1 MKDSK
6 GIQGWIRDL
15 IEHQV
20 QKTPVEY
27 PPHKGGDERLQFDE
41 KNSCPSC
48 HRRLTGQE
56 LKATLYTCP
65 HCEHHFRLA
74 AWERIHITADEGVF
88 QEFSA
93 DIETANPLDFPDYE
107 KKLAQAAQKSGA
119 KEAVVTGL
127 CRVEGHE
134 VVLGVMD
141 FRFIGGSMGSVVG
154 EKIMRA
160 MLVAAEKKLPL
171 IVFTSSGGARMQE
184 GILSLMQMA
193 KTAVATQALEKARSP
208 YFVVL
213 TDPTTAGV
221 LASFAMLGDIT
232 IAEPGALMR
241 FAGARVVAGTI
252 REKVPENFPLSQYHY
267 ERGFIDMMV
276 PRQELKKRLGFLL
289 KAHAPAQ
296 GGRA

>member
-1 MKDSK
+1 MRS
-6 GIQGWIRDL
+6 
-15 IEHQV
+15 
-20 QKTPVEY
+20 PVEY
-27 PPHKGGDERLQFDE
+27 PPHTGRDERLEFDE

-48 HRRLTGQE
+48 HRRLTARE
-56 LKATLYTCP
+56 LETTLYTCP
-65 HCEHHFRLA
+65 QCAHHFRLS
-74 AWERIHITADEGVF
+74 AWERIRITADEGVF
-88 QEFSA
+88 QEIGA
-93 DIETANPLDFPDYE
+93 DIETANPLAFPDYE
-107 KKLAQAAQKSGA
+107 QKLEAAARKTGS

-127 CRVEGHE
+127 CRVSGQD
-134 VVLGVMD
+134 VVLAVMD

-154 EKIMRA
+154 EKVMRA

-193 KTAVATQALEKARSP
+193 KTAVATQALEKARCP

-221 LASFAMLGDIT
+221 LASFAMLGDVT

-252 REKVPENFPLSQYHY
+252 REKVPEGFPLSQYHF
-267 ERGFIDMMV
+267 ERGFIDLIV
-276 PRQELKKRLGFLL
+276 PRQEMKKRLSFLL
-289 KAHAPAQ
+289 KTHAAQ
-296 GGRA
+296 PGGRA

>member
-1 MKDSK
+1 VSKSK

-15 IEHQV
+15 IEH
-20 QKTPVEY
+20 PVSSPVVY
-27 PPHKGGDERLQFDE
+27 PPHTGRDERLVFDE

-48 HRRLTGQE
+48 HRKLTTRE
-56 LKATLYTCP
+56 LEATLYTCP
-65 HCEHHFRLA
+65 QCAHHFRLS
-74 AWERIHITADEGVF
+74 AWERIRITADEGVF
-88 QEFSA
+88 QELSA
-93 DIETANPLDFPDYE
+93 DIATANPLAFPDYE
-107 KKLAQAAQKSGA
+107 QKLEAAARKTGS

-127 CRVEGHE
+127 CKVDGQD
-134 VVLGVMD
+134 VVLAVMD

-154 EKIMRA
+154 EKVMRA

-193 KTAVATQALEKARSP
+193 KTAVATQALEKARCP

-221 LASFAMLGDIT
+221 LASFAMLGDVT

-252 REKVPENFPLSQYHY
+252 REKVPEGFPLSQYHF
-267 ERGFIDMMV
+267 ERGFIDLIV
-276 PRQELKKRLGFLL
+276 PRQEMKKRLGFLL
-289 KAHAPAQ
+289 KTHAAQ
-296 GGRA
+296 PGGRA

>member
-1 MKDSK
+1 MRDSK

-15 IEHQV
+15 IEHPV
-20 QKTPVEY
+20 QKNPVEY
-27 PPHKGGDERLQFDE
+27 PMHKGGDERQQFDQQ
-41 KNSCPSC
+41 NSCPSC
-48 HRRLTGQE
+48 HRRLTAQE
-56 LKATLYTCP
+56 LEATLYTCP
-65 HCEHHFRLA
+65 HCSHHFRLT
-74 AWERIHITADEGVF
+74 AWERVRITADEGVF

-93 DIETANPLDFPDYE
+93 DIETANPLEFPEYE
-107 KKLAQAAQKSGA
+107 KKLSQAAQKAGV

-127 CRVEGHE
+127 CKVEGHE
-134 VVLGVMD
+134 VVLGIMD

-193 KTAVATQALEKARSP
+193 KTAVATQALEKARCP

-221 LASFAMLGDIT
+221 LASFAMLGDVT
-232 IAEPGALMR
+232 LAEPGALMR

-252 REKVPENFPLSQYHY
+252 REKVPENFPMSQYHL
-267 ERGFIDMMV
+267 EKGFIDLVV

-289 KAHAPAQ
+289 QTHAAPP